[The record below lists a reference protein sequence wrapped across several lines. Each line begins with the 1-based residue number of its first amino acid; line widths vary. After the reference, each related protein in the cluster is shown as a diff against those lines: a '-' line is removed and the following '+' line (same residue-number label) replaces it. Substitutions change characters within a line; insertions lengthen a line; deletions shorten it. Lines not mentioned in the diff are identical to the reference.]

1 MKNTEIEHQIVSKI
15 SEQISSMKIS
25 RNAAGFNLNLSDEV
39 SELVF
44 DSIQS
49 KVCDNLDIC
58 EPIYDLLFER
68 N

>member
-25 RNAAGFNLNLSDEV
+25 RNAAGFNSNPSDEV
-39 SELVF
+39 SALVL
-44 DSIQS
+44 DNIQY

-58 EPIYDLLFER
+58 EPIYDLLIEKK
-68 N
+68 

>member
-15 SEQISSMKIS
+15 SEQISSMKIL
-25 RNAAGFNLNLSDEV
+25 RNDAGFNLNLSDEV

-44 DSIQS
+44 DSIQY

-58 EPIYDLLFER
+58 EPIYDLLIER
-68 N
+68 K